1 MNRNNVFLVGFMG
14 SGKTAVYKE
23 ISPLVNAENFDL
35 DEEISKQYG
44 SIETIFE
51 KEGESHFRLLE
62 QKEFSSIPDENCL
75 VALGGGS
82 IESDIILD
90 KITSSSNAFYLMD
103 NIENLWERIK
113 DSDRPLVRRGKD
125 EVIKLFNERKEN
137 YKVEI
142 IKTSDQKEN
151 FQIYKQENTEFI
163 DLCYGPHLPNLK
175 HIGAFKLTKIA
186 RN

>member
-23 ISPLVNAENFDL
+23 ISPLVNVENFDL
-35 DEEISKQYG
+35 DEEITKNYG

-62 QKEFSSIPDENCL
+62 QKEFSTIPNENCL

-82 IESDIILD
+82 VENEIILEE
-90 KITSSSNAFYLMD
+90 IVSSSNAFYLMD

-113 DSDRPLVRRGKD
+113 DSDRPLVRSGKD
-125 EVIKLFNERKEN
+125 EVIKLFNKRESLYE
-137 YKVEI
+137 KVLNKIDMSKTTINEASEI
-142 IKTSDQKEN
+142 VIESTW
-151 FQIYKQENTEFI
+151 
-163 DLCYGPHLPNLK
+163 LK
-175 HIGAFKLTKIA
+175 DA
-186 RN
+186 RI